1 MKKLIKS
8 ASIILLTLCV
18 IGFISIY
25 TEEKSLNNKLVGAWV
40 IESSGYNAEKYS
52 EEDIKNMVS
61 NGGIFQGLK
70 LMSNSMVYVDG
81 TIVTF
86 KENNNLNIG
95 LLGGNYSINDKEIEI
110 DLGDGMIDSFEINID
125 DDKMSLVGDYII
137 NLVKHNE

>member
-1 MKKLIKS
+1 M
-8 ASIILLTLCV
+8 
-18 IGFISIY
+18 ISNMNG
-25 TEEKSLNNKLVGAWV
+25 S
-40 IESSGYNAEKYS
+40 YNAEKYS

-70 LMSNSMVYVDG
+70 LVSNSMVYVDG

-86 KENNNLNIG
+86 KENNNLNIA

-110 DLGDGMIDSFEINID
+110 DLGDGVIDSFEISID